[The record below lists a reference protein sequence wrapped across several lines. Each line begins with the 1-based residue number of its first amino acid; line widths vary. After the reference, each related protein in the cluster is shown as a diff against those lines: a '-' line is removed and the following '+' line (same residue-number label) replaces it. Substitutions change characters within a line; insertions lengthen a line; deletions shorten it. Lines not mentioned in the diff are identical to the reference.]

1 MHLHWLGGFESRQ
14 GASYTLG
21 LETEECKSSVLG
33 DCEMGQGSLETDKLA
48 VSRERAW
55 MG

>member
-33 DCEMGQGSLETDKLA
+33 DCEMGFPILDMGTGRLEK
-48 VSRERAW
+48 S
-55 MG
+55 